1 MKAPLRSV
9 VFALIVA
16 LLFFRSCEVIEP
28 PACKISEPIDGF
40 RAEVG
45 DIIHVSINAG
55 EEAGNIVEVRLFLNK
70 SALVNLEYPFKHEI
84 NTSKFRPGNY
94 SIEAIAVDQLG
105 LKSKDE
111 VDFILH
117 PIGWNEKE

>member
-1 MKAPLRSV
+1 M
-9 VFALIVA
+9 VFALFAA
-16 LLFFRSCEVIEP
+16 LLLLRSCEVVEP
-28 PACKISEPIDGF
+28 PACKISEPSDGY
-40 RAEVG
+40 RAVVG
-45 DIIHVSINAG
+45 DLIQVSVNSG
-55 EEAGNIVEVRLFLNK
+55 KEAGDIVEVRLFLNK

-84 NTSKFRPGNY
+84 NTTKFTPGNY
-94 SIEAIAVDQLG
+94 SIEAIAIDELG

>member
-9 VFALIVA
+9 VFALFVA
-16 LLFFRSCEVIEP
+16 LLFLRSCEVIEP
-28 PACKISEPIDGF
+28 PACKISEPSDGF
-40 RAEVG
+40 RAVVG
-45 DIIHVSINAG
+45 DLIHVSINSG
-55 EEAGNIVEVRLFLNK
+55 EEAGDIVEVLLYLNK
-70 SALVNLEYPFKHEI
+70 SALVNLEYPFEHEI
-84 NTSKFRPGNY
+84 NTAKFTPGNY
-94 SIEAIAVDQLG
+94 SIEATAIDQFG